1 MTWSYVDTNS
11 QGQASLASVTDA
23 CVDYE
28 GSMTISEDL
37 MELAGIVSPEE
48 LRVGNMANGK
58 RFETYVIPGERDL
71 GQVVLNG
78 ATDHLGKPGDRLT
91 LITFANVLN
100 EVARQSIPNVVIL
113 GKNNEVLDSRGPLT
127 TRTTGT

>member
-1 MTWSYVDTNS
+1 MWI
-11 QGQASLASVTDA
+11 QILKGKLHLASVTDA

-37 MELAGIVSPEE
+37 MELAGIVSHEE
-48 LRVGNMANGK
+48 LRVGNIANGK

-71 GQVVLNG
+71 GQVFLNG
-78 ATDHLGKPGDRLT
+78 ATGHLGKPGDRLT
-91 LITFANVLN
+91 LMTFANVLN

-113 GKNNEVLDSRGPLT
+113 GKNNEVLDRRGPLT